1 MKSIR
6 FVATALATLLISHGA
21 QALDANEEIT
31 PSSEGF
37 KYWVYAVTWQPS
49 FCELKPETTGCDKP
63 PQKFLTH
70 GLWPYNDSM
79 GQKTNRHPASCN
91 TAPSCQSTTACD
103 ISDDKLEQ
111 IANTPAIAQL
121 VTVAPQGMF
130 RYEWKKH
137 GTCSG
142 QTESDY
148 FNEIVRLRK
157 SVMYLEPMFNKWIG
171 SSVAFAQLRNA
182 FPTHAS
188 FRCFVLNGKQY
199 LHEVFYSI
207 NQDGTPY
214 KGNPALQIG
223 IPCAN
228 QETFIP
234 AGI

>member
-1 MKSIR
+1 MKIIR
-6 FVATALATLLISHGA
+6 PLATALAALVFCHGA

-37 KYWVYAVTWQPS
+37 KYLVYAVTWQPS
-49 FCELKPETTGCDKP
+49 FCKLKPATTGCDKP

-70 GLWPYNDSM
+70 GVWPYNNSL

-91 TAPSCQSTTACD
+91 TAPGCQSTTACD

-111 IANTPAIAQL
+111 ISSTPAIAQL
-121 VTVAPQGMF
+121 VTAAPQGMF
-130 RYEWKKH
+130 RYEWSKH

-148 FNEIVRLRK
+148 FNDIVRLRK
-157 SVMYLEPMFNKWIG
+157 AVMYIEPMFNAWIG
-171 SSVAFAQLRNA
+171 RSVAFSQLKNA

-188 FRCFVLNGKQY
+188 FRCFVLDGKQY

-207 NQDGTPY
+207 NPDGTPY
-214 KGNPALQIG
+214 KSDAPLQIG
-223 IPCAN
+223 VPCAS

-234 AGI
+234 SGI